1 MFSSRLPRYLS
12 IGVLL
17 LLSTLVLSTGVVTP
31 VTPSSSHSIVD
42 SPDELV
48 SVSDMK
54 STQTVTI
61 DVSVNDSSNGQDS
74 TSVPITVDSEPSEVP
89 SDEVPSDLPSSVSA
103 EQYTAFAGDD
113 GEITQPDAING
124 FNGWFE
130 DGSYNGVEFGQEE
143 ALDLF
148 NYWFNSG

>member
-61 DVSVNDSSNGQDS
+61 NVSLNDSSNGQDS

-130 DGSYNGVEFGQEE
+130 DGSYNGVDFEQRE
-143 ALDLF
+143 ALALF
-148 NYWFNSG
+148 NYWFGS